1 MQNPYP
7 ALLSPIIR
15 RGFVIR
21 NRMGMSRAYPPFSAG
36 VAAAEPLQNSIAFTE
51 SFAKNG
57 AALVT
62 CRSTRWQSRD
72 DNPNGKPFPGFPPE
86 EDDDEPDPLPI
97 GGALDGPPA
106 PGSMS
111 GPDLSIANV
120 KLNYIHT
127 AQAIHDQGS
136 LAIMSLMEVEPSGWT
151 IDEISAEA
159 LARMTDD
166 FAFRC
171 RQYQALGYDGCG
183 FYMCYRSSLL
193 AQSLSPVLNHR
204 TDRYGTYEALALEAF
219 QKVRTACGSHFLIEI
234 EVSGR
239 EPDGGYT
246 VADLCGY
253 LKAWEPYIDVVQVRA
268 ETVELAHPIGIS
280 STPDMPLTLAYAKQL
295 KESGTSLI
303 IAPLG
308 GFHDPARNERFLRE
322 GCADMIYMAR
332 AFVSDSHYYDKLV
345 SGHSDDIIPC
355 IRCNKCHTKP
365 AEPNPGCSVNPLF
378 SLQALPGF
386 QEPKGTEHPKKTAV
400 VGGGPAGMQA
410 AITAARLG
418 HQVTLYEKAAQ
429 LGGQLIPA
437 GTADF
442 KWPVRELK
450 DYLIRQVEKAGVAVR
465 LRTAATPELLQTG
478 NFDAVILAMGAVPAC
493 PDIPGI
499 EHAET
504 AVSVYQDTERLG
516 RRIVLVGG
524 SESGLET
531 ALYLARTGRDVT
543 LLTRQRQAAQD
554 AHDVHYREILEE
566 YWKAEPNLHI
576 VTRAKTVEIGMDH
589 VTYEKRGETV
599 TVCCDNVI
607 ISGGMTS
614 CQADIAGFGV
624 LTPHMHVIGDCKC
637 VGDIRN
643 AIRDGYTA
651 ACRL

>member
-7 ALLSPIIR
+7 ALLSPIVR

-36 VAAAEPLQNSIAFTE
+36 VAALEPLQNSICFTAR
-51 SFAKNG
+51 FAQNG

-72 DNPNGKPFPGFPPE
+72 NNPNGKPFPGFPSE
-86 EDDDEPDPLPI
+86 EDEEEPEKPPI

-136 LAIMSLMEVEPSGWT
+136 LAIMSLMEVEPDGWE
-151 IDEISAEA
+151 IDEIPEDA
-159 LARMTDD
+159 LDRMTDD

-193 AQSLSPVLNHR
+193 AKSMSPVLNR
-204 TDRYGTYEALALEAF
+204 RQDRYGAPAALALEAF
-219 QKVRTACGSHFLIEI
+219 QKVRNACGEHFLIEI

-246 VADLCGY
+246 VEDLGEY
-253 LKAWEPYIDVVQVRA
+253 LKVWEPYIDVVQVRA

-280 STPDMPLTLAYAKQL
+280 SSADAPLTLEYAKRL

-308 GFHDPARNERFLRE
+308 GFHDPERNERFLAA
-322 GCADMIYMAR
+322 GYADMIYMAR

-345 SGHSDDIIPC
+345 SGHSEDIIPC

-378 SLQALPGF
+378 SLYAIPGF
-386 QEPKGTEHPKKTAV
+386 QEPKPTKRPKKVAV
-400 VGGGPAGMQA
+400 IGGGPAGMQA
-410 AITAARLG
+410 AVIAAQLG
-418 HQVTLYEKAAQ
+418 HRVAIYEKAAE

-450 DYLIRQVEKAGVAVR
+450 DYLIAQVKKAGVSVYLGR
-465 LRTAATPELLQTG
+465 EATPELLEPE
-478 NFDAVILAMGAVPAC
+478 NYDALILALGAVPVR
-493 PDIPGI
+493 PNISGV
-499 EHAET
+499 EHAEL
-504 AVSVYQDTERLG
+504 AVSAYQNAERLG
-516 RRIVLVGG
+516 KRIVLVGG
-524 SESGLET
+524 SETGLET
-531 ALYLARTGRDVT
+531 ALYLSRLGCDVT
-543 LLTRQRQAAQD
+543 LLTRQKQAAQD

-566 YWKAEPNLHI
+566 YWKAERNLHI
-576 VTRAKTVEIGMDH
+576 VTRAKTREIGEDY
-589 VTYEKRGETV
+589 VTYERRGEVV
-599 TVCCDNVI
+599 TIACDSVVI
-607 ISGGMTS
+607 AGGMAS
-614 CQADIAGFGV
+614 CQIEVPGFSA
-624 LTPHMHVIGDCKC
+624 LTPHVYVVGDCKS

-643 AIRDGYTA
+643 AMRDGYAA